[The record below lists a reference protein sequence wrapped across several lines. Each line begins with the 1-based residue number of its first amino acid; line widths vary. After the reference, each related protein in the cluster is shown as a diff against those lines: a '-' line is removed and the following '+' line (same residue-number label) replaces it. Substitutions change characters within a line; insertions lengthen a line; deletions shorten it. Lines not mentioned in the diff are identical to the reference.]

1 MPSTTTSRRWLA
13 ALVAATL
20 LSRPI
25 AAKSCISLAQ
35 STACVAFNSSSIS
48 TDSTLVGLFPFL
60 AYVSNVDE
68 FDEELNSYISQDY
81 VSTKYVDLF
90 GCDNVDLSNTSA
102 YYARYT
108 RSFICN
114 SIVQNSKEPCGET
127 SPTPLCADS
136 CALLAQSEYEI
147 VATNSLCS
155 GRDSDYQDQLRA
167 DFTNCALPANSLSG
181 SCISGETN
189 EPENCG
195 YSSNLIGLCDFCR
208 DSTTNATDSCCLT
221 SNATGRCEDVSLPVF
236 SSLPNLFSTTTTS
249 SSSSATASS
258 TSTAESTSVHRGS
271 LSKGAIAGIVV
282 GSVIG
287 FLLMLALLIFCCIL
301 IRRWRRD
308 SKSGSLLNQP
318 SPQRKGVPTS
328 MSYNAPTSSQQG
340 YEVLPGGRVARMS
353 ALQTDEPSR
362 NVTANTDP
370 YGDTPRSASKTPG
383 VMGAMGSLG
392 ARKHDSP
399 GSNSQNGSSPHS
411 NEYSSPEGMAS
422 GQSEQLPFFK
432 DYYSNDDIHP
442 GDKISV
448 LWAYQPR
455 AGDEFELERGDM
467 LKVVGIWDDGW
478 ATGVRIDERA
488 EDYEGK
494 GRAQRDSGVSQGS
507 GRQSPTPS
515 GEIKAFPLVCVCLPE
530 AWRKTVEGDTSTEGG
545 SGGPPPV

>member
-1 MPSTTTSRRWLA
+1 MPSTTSRRQLA
-13 ALVAATL
+13 ALLATAL
-20 LSRPI
+20 LSRTI
-25 AAKSCISLAQ
+25 AAQSCISLAQ
-35 STACVAFNSSSIS
+35 SKACVAFNSSSIS
-48 TDSTLVGLFPFL
+48 TDTALVGLFPFL

-68 FDEELNSYISQDY
+68 FDQELSSYITQDY

-90 GCDNVDLSNTSA
+90 GCDNVNLSNTAA

-114 SIVQNSKEPCGET
+114 SIVQNSRQPCGAT
-127 SPTPLCADS
+127 NPTPLCADS
-136 CALLAQSEYEI
+136 CAQLAQSEYEI

-155 GRDSDYQDQLRA
+155 DRNSNYQDQLRA

-181 SCISGETN
+181 TCISGEAN
-189 EPENCG
+189 EPVDCG
-195 YSSNLIGLCDFCR
+195 FSSNLMGLCDFCR
-208 DSTTNATDSCCLT
+208 GSPANGTDSCCLT
-221 SNATGRCEDVSLPVF
+221 SNATGRCQDVSLPVF
-236 SSLPNLFSTTTTS
+236 SSLPNLFSTTTTTS
-249 SSSSATASS
+249 SSSSATGSP
-258 TSTAESTSVHRGS
+258 TSTPASVHHSG

-282 GSVIG
+282 GSVLG
-287 FLLMLALLIFCCIL
+287 FLLLLALLIFCCIL

-308 SKSGSLLNQP
+308 RKSGSLLNQP

-328 MSYNAPTSSQQG
+328 MSYNPPTSSQQG

-362 NVTANTDP
+362 NMTANTDP

-399 GSNSQNGSSPHS
+399 GSNSQNGSSPNS

-442 GDKISV
+442 GDKVSV

-478 ATGVRIDERA
+478 ATGVRIDDRA